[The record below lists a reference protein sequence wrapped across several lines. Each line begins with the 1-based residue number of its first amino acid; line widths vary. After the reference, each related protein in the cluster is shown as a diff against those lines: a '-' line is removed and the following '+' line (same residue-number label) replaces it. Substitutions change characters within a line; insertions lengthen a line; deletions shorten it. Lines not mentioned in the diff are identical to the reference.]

1 METVVKC
8 VHCKAQDFA
17 KAGFRKTE
25 NRGNIQKY
33 FCNSCKRYFT
43 NDEGFYR
50 MRNSESVITKA
61 LDLYFSN
68 LSSRKLR
75 DYYRRH
81 SEALISH
88 VSVLDWCRRFTL
100 KVQKYIDTLQPQ
112 LSGEFYA
119 DETFIDCQHRKDR
132 FWVAVDWQTRFIPSI
147 HYSLEGNS
155 QEARDFFSKIKQK
168 SKPKFI
174 QTDSAPFYVNA
185 FKRTFYTN
193 SGARDEQPKHI
204 INNTYRT
211 GKHNVRIETVFM
223 KIKDRVI
230 DFRGLKALW
239 SAPIL
244 LAGIVVQHNF
254 IQEHTTTQKHPNELA
269 KVSPNLEVNRWLSL
283 IRTSVFYF

>member
-100 KVQKYIDTLQPQ
+100 KVQKYVDTVTPKIGGQC
-112 LSGEFYA
+112 YA
-119 DETFIDCQHRKDR
+119 DDTEIDRKGHKDH
-132 FWVAVDWQTRFIPSI
+132 FWACVDWDTRFINAI
-147 HYSLEGNS
+147 HYSVDSGAHEASAFLKKTINS
-155 QEARDFFSKIKQK
+155 T
-168 SKPKFI
+168 PKYI
-174 QTDSAPFYVNA
+174 QTDAAMFYPRA
-185 FKRTFYTN
+185 FRKAFYDN
-193 SGARDEQPKHI
+193 QLNGLKVEHK
-204 INNTYRT
+204 INNVSKT
-211 GKHNVRIETVFM
+211 KVHNVRIETVFM
-223 KIKDRVI
+223 KIKDRVD

-244 LAGIVVQHNF
+244 LAGIVLQHNF
-254 IQEHTTTQKHPNELA
+254 IQEHTATRKHPSELSGI
-269 KVSPNLEVNRWLSL
+269 KMTGLNRWLVL
-283 IRTSVFYF
+283 IKNS